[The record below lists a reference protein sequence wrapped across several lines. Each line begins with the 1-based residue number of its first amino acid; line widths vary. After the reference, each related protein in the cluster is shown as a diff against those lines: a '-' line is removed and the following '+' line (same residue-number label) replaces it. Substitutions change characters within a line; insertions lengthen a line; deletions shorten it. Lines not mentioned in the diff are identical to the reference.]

1 MLQRDITPTSG
12 TLGALNATTGTI
24 AVDDIMKV
32 SFQLGG
38 TFSAT
43 VTPQFSNDGT
53 NWVAGNMKAA
63 NTTSSATRVASTT
76 TANGFEV
83 DCEAWKYFRLVATAY
98 TSGSASVTQ
107 MAGFRI

>member
-1 MLQRDITPTSG
+1 MLQRDITPT
-12 TLGALNATTGTI
+12 TTALNALNVSTGTI
-24 AVDDIMKV
+24 WVDDLHKV

-53 NWVAGNMKAA
+53 NWIAGNMKAA
-63 NTTSSATRVASTT
+63 NTTASTTRVASTT

-83 DCEAWKYFRLVATAY
+83 DVEAWKFFRLQATAY
-98 TSGSASVTQ
+98 TSGSAVVSQ